1 MANCAECGSAL
12 LPGAVFCGSCG
23 SPVAIAAPPPAAPP
37 RAPSVAGSGGLPSNV
52 AGALAYFTII
62 PPIIFLVVEPFNKDR
77 FIKFHSIQSLILAAT
92 FFVVSMVLFI
102 LSIIL
107 NLIVYTAARWIPFL
121 YSVTWIVPIL
131 MWLVWIAALFVTF
144 VTVIF
149 LMYKAYNEVKCKL
162 PLLGGLA
169 ERLASK

>member
-23 SPVAIAAPPPAAPP
+23 SPVAAAAPPPAPP
-37 RAPSVAGSGGLPSNV
+37 PSASSAAGSGGLPPNV

-77 FIKFHSIQSLILAAT
+77 FIRFHSIQSLILAAM

-107 NLIVYTAARWIPFL
+107 NVIVYTAARWIPFL

-144 VTVIF
+144 VTLIF
-149 LMYKAYNEVKCKL
+149 LMYKAYNEKKFKL
-162 PLLGGLA
+162 PMLGSLA